1 MRARRQDRE
10 RSKDLAGCCPLAVT
24 MDDTGNPSDFVK
36 VTLSSDHPRTAGKAI
51 APKTETGTSQEQGT
65 GQRKGL
71 YHPPS

>member
-1 MRARRQDRE
+1 
-10 RSKDLAGCCPLAVT
+10 

-36 VTLSSDHPRTAGKAI
+36 VTLSPDHPRTAGKAI

-71 YHPPS
+71 YQPPS